1 MSLFL
6 DFMRSKVEPM
16 YLPAKKRLQHAT
28 TPTVTFD
35 DAWYLLKPGLKAY
48 AEVNGVC
55 LGCIIEMVQFE
66 DRDMERG
73 TPQRLA
79 VEVWFLDVSRVE
91 NDVSPVRTI
100 VYVNKFGGER
110 EVTSLSIYPREYHDR
125 NDGDAKE
132 RQLEARG
139 RKMRDIVWKGHKLLD
154 HEGELVTRPISKGM
168 SSKYK
173 APKRSSNRVPQ
184 VKDQMIVGAVDVY
197 GIVFPDN
204 DWVFEA
210 PKTPSQ
216 PPSIPETDIRE
227 PLQYRLEPKKH
238 GSEYLTQDLLFM
250 LCPVHIAFV
259 LSTKTWG
266 T

>member
-1 MSLFL
+1 
-6 DFMRSKVEPM
+6 M
-16 YLPAKKRLQHAT
+16 YLPAKKRLQHST

-79 VEVWFLDVSRVE
+79 VEVWFLDVSRME

-100 VYVNKFGGER
+100 VYINRFGGER
-110 EVTSLSIYPREYHDR
+110 EVTSLSIFPREYHDR
-125 NDGDAKE
+125 NDGDARE

-139 RKMRDIVWKGHKLLD
+139 RKMRDIVWKGHKLLE
-154 HEGELVTRPISKGM
+154 HEGELVTRPIS
-168 SSKYK
+168 
-173 APKRSSNRVPQ
+173 R

-204 DWVFEA
+204 DWIFEA

-259 LSTKTWG
+259 LSTKT
-266 T
+266 